1 MIVETLEI
9 LIGGLCVGL
18 ASSVTVGPVAVLC
31 IQRTLSRGY
40 LSGIFSGLGVAVADT
55 LMAIMAFTLYAL
67 LKEYI
72 DEYNTIIMSCGGIF
86 VIIVGIFIFFK
97 NPVPQ
102 VRKNRTGKSALWQDF
117 GSMFGFTLA
126 NFAIIIPYVLAFF
139 TMFNIELASS
149 DMPAETP
156 APATESV
163 MVAESETTPESD
175 VVEYDNAVAATYT
188 LNTVDSAAEE
198 APKAEVVSE
207 PKAEDVKANS
217 AVVANT
223 PKIPYMARNI
233 LILAGFLAGAML
245 WWVALT
251 SIINLFR
258 RNFQPRH
265 LITINRIAGIIISA
279 LGTYTLLSV
288 IIDL

>member
-1 MIVETLEI
+1 MIVETIEI

-40 LSGIFSGLGVAVADT
+40 LSGILSGLGVAVADT

-67 LKEYI
+67 LKDYI
-72 DEYNTIIMSCGGIF
+72 DEYNTVIMSCGGIF

-149 DMPAETP
+149 DMVIESNE
-156 APATESV
+156 PATESIV
-163 MVAESETTPESD
+163 VAEAEDTEATAEDDTLDYSEEAALVAEAEATDSVIED
-175 VVEYDNAVAATYT
+175 VAVEEAVVEESNREAAVMHK
-188 LNTVDSAAEE
+188 V
-198 APKAEVVSE
+198 
-207 PKAEDVKANS
+207 
-217 AVVANT
+217 
-223 PKIPYMARNI
+223 PYMVRNT
-233 LILAGFLAGAML
+233 LVLVGFLAGAML

-258 RNFQPRH
+258 RDFQPRH
-265 LITINRIAGIIISA
+265 LITINRIAGIIIST
-279 LGTYTLLSV
+279 LGIYTLLSV
-288 IIDL
+288 IINV

>member
-40 LSGIFSGLGVAVADT
+40 LSGILSGLGVAVADT

-67 LKEYI
+67 LKDYI

-86 VIIVGIFIFFK
+86 VIVVGIFIFFK

-149 DMPAETP
+149 DIPIESNEPSTECVV
-156 APATESV
+156 ATEAVVMPDGDMLDYSEEAALVAATEAIESV
-163 MVAESETTPESD
+163 TEETAVEEAVAESG
-175 VVEYDNAVAATYT
+175 
-188 LNTVDSAAEE
+188 
-198 APKAEVVSE
+198 
-207 PKAEDVKANS
+207 
-217 AVVANT
+217 VVAQSNIKAT
-223 PKIPYMARNI
+223 IMHKIPYMVRNT
-233 LILAGFLAGAML
+233 LVLVGFLAGAML

-265 LITINRIAGIIISA
+265 LVTINRIAGIIISA

>member
-31 IQRTLSRGY
+31 IQRTLSKGY
-40 LSGIFSGLGVAVADT
+40 LSGILSGLGVAVADT

-72 DEYNTIIMSCGGIF
+72 DTYNTIIMSCGGIF
-86 VIIVGIFIFFK
+86 VIIVGIFIFLK

-102 VRKNRTGKSALWQDF
+102 VRKNRTGKTALWQDF

-139 TMFNIELASS
+139 TMFNIELAGS
-149 DMPAETP
+149 DTP
-156 APATESV
+156 TQSPEPITESV
-163 MVAESETTPESD
+163 MVAEAEATAEGD
-175 VVEYDNAVAATYT
+175 VLEYDNEAPMALAEEQQANEDSMAVAPE
-188 LNTVDSAAEE
+188 V
-198 APKAEVVSE
+198 EVV
-207 PKAEDVKANS
+207 AEGD
-217 AVVANT
+217 AVITAA
-223 PKIPYMARNI
+223 PKIPYMVRNI
-233 LILAGFLAGAML
+233 LTLVGFLAGAMV

-258 RNFQPRH
+258 RNFQPQH

>member
-40 LSGIFSGLGVAVADT
+40 LSGILSGLGVAVADT

-67 LKEYI
+67 LKDYI

-86 VIIVGIFIFFK
+86 VIVVGIFIFFK

-149 DMPAETP
+149 DIPIESNEPSTECVVATEAVVMPDGDMLDYSEEAALVAATE
-156 APATESV
+156 ATESV
-163 MVAESETTPESD
+163 TEETAVEEAVAESE
-175 VVEYDNAVAATYT
+175 
-188 LNTVDSAAEE
+188 
-198 APKAEVVSE
+198 
-207 PKAEDVKANS
+207 
-217 AVVANT
+217 VVAQSNIKAT
-223 PKIPYMARNI
+223 IMHKIPYMVRNT
-233 LILAGFLAGAML
+233 LVLVGFLAGAML

-265 LITINRIAGIIISA
+265 LVTINRIAGIIISA

>member
-1 MIVETLEI
+1 MIVETIEI

-40 LSGIFSGLGVAVADT
+40 LSGILSGLGVAVADT

-67 LKEYI
+67 LKDYI
-72 DEYNTIIMSCGGIF
+72 DEYNTVIMSCGGIF

-149 DMPAETP
+149 DMVIESNE
-156 APATESV
+156 PATESIV
-163 MVAESETTPESD
+163 IAEAEDTEATAEDDTLDYSEEAALVAEAETTDSVIED
-175 VVEYDNAVAATYT
+175 VAV
-188 LNTVDSAAEE
+188 EE
-198 APKAEVVSE
+198 A
-207 PKAEDVKANS
+207 
-217 AVVANT
+217 AVEENNREAAVMH
-223 PKIPYMARNI
+223 KVPYMVRNT
-233 LILAGFLAGAML
+233 LVLVGFLAGAML

-258 RNFQPRH
+258 RDFQPRH
-265 LITINRIAGIIISA
+265 LITINRIAGIIIST
-279 LGTYTLLSV
+279 LGIYTLLSV
-288 IIDL
+288 IINV

>member
-1 MIVETLEI
+1 MIVETIEI

-40 LSGIFSGLGVAVADT
+40 LSGILSGLGVAVADT

-67 LKEYI
+67 LKDYI
-72 DEYNTIIMSCGGIF
+72 DEYNTVIMSCGGIF

-149 DMPAETP
+149 DMVIESNE
-156 APATESV
+156 PATESIV
-163 MVAESETTPESD
+163 VAEAEDTEATAEDDTLDFSEEAALVAETEATDSVIED
-175 VVEYDNAVAATYT
+175 VAVEETVVEESNREAT
-188 LNTVDSAAEE
+188 VMH
-198 APKAEVVSE
+198 KV
-207 PKAEDVKANS
+207 
-217 AVVANT
+217 
-223 PKIPYMARNI
+223 PYMVRNI
-233 LILAGFLAGAML
+233 LVLVGFLAGAML

-258 RNFQPRH
+258 RDFQPRH
-265 LITINRIAGIIISA
+265 LITINRIAGIIIST
-279 LGTYTLLSV
+279 LGIYTLLSV
-288 IIDL
+288 IINV

>member
-1 MIVETLEI
+1 MIVETIEI

-40 LSGIFSGLGVAVADT
+40 LSGILSGLGVAVADT

-67 LKEYI
+67 LKDYI
-72 DEYNTIIMSCGGIF
+72 DEYNTVIMSCGGIF

-149 DMPAETP
+149 DMVIESNE
-156 APATESV
+156 PATESIV
-163 MVAESETTPESD
+163 VAEAEDTEATAEDDTLDYSEEAALVAEAEATDSVIED
-175 VVEYDNAVAATYT
+175 IAVEEAVVEESNREAAVMHK
-188 LNTVDSAAEE
+188 V
-198 APKAEVVSE
+198 
-207 PKAEDVKANS
+207 
-217 AVVANT
+217 
-223 PKIPYMARNI
+223 PYMVRNT
-233 LILAGFLAGAML
+233 LVLVGFLAGAML

-258 RNFQPRH
+258 RDFQPRH
-265 LITINRIAGIIISA
+265 LITINRIAGIIIST
-279 LGTYTLLSV
+279 LGIYTLLSV
-288 IIDL
+288 IINV

>member
-31 IQRTLSRGY
+31 IQRTLSKGY
-40 LSGIFSGLGVAVADT
+40 LSGILSGLGVAVADT

-72 DEYNTIIMSCGGIF
+72 DTYNTIIMSCGGIF
-86 VIIVGIFIFFK
+86 VIIVGIFIFLK

-102 VRKNRTGKSALWQDF
+102 VRKNRTGKTALWQDF

-139 TMFNIELASS
+139 TMFNIELAGS
-149 DMPAETP
+149 DTP
-156 APATESV
+156 TQSPEPITESV
-163 MVAESETTPESD
+163 MVAEAEATAEGD
-175 VVEYDNAVAATYT
+175 ILEYDNEAPMALAEVQQADEDSMAVAPET
-188 LNTVDSAAEE
+188 
-198 APKAEVVSE
+198 EVV
-207 PKAEDVKANS
+207 AEGD
-217 AVVANT
+217 AVITAA
-223 PKIPYMARNI
+223 PKIPYMVRNI
-233 LILAGFLAGAML
+233 LTLVGFLAGAMV

-258 RNFQPRH
+258 RNFQPQH

>member
-1 MIVETLEI
+1 MIVETIEI

-40 LSGIFSGLGVAVADT
+40 LSGILSGLGVAVADT

-67 LKEYI
+67 LKDYI
-72 DEYNTIIMSCGGIF
+72 DEYNTVIMSCGGIF

-117 GSMFGFTLA
+117 GSMFGVTLA

-149 DMPAETP
+149 DMVIESNE
-156 APATESV
+156 PATESIV
-163 MVAESETTPESD
+163 VAEAEDTEATTEDDTLDYSEEAALVAEAEATDSVIED
-175 VVEYDNAVAATYT
+175 VAVEEAVVEESNREAAVMHK
-188 LNTVDSAAEE
+188 V
-198 APKAEVVSE
+198 
-207 PKAEDVKANS
+207 
-217 AVVANT
+217 
-223 PKIPYMARNI
+223 PYMVRNT
-233 LILAGFLAGAML
+233 LVLVGFLAGAML

-258 RNFQPRH
+258 RDFQPRH
-265 LITINRIAGIIISA
+265 LITINRIAGIIIST
-279 LGTYTLLSV
+279 LGIYTLLSV
-288 IIDL
+288 IINV